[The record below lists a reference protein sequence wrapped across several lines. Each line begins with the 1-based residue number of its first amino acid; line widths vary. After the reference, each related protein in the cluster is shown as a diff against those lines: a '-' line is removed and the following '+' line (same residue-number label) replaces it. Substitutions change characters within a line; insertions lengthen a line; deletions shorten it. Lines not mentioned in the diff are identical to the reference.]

1 MKKYKRHNICGTLS
15 PAKKKY
21 TIIIP
26 AANMGRRMKSYGPK
40 SLIKIH
46 SSCTILD
53 NQINIIN
60 QVFKNNCEIFI
71 IVGFEKEKFNTKKR
85 NVKLLEN
92 DDYKEKNILK
102 SISIGL
108 EEATTDNVLLIY
120 GDLVF
125 NLETLKA
132 PFGYYSML
140 LIDRFGL
147 IANKEIGCT
156 IDNNIVN
163 QLMYDLPNKWAQI
176 AFFTDYELEALHR
189 ICKQPENHMKFGFEA
204 INMIIE
210 QEGIFAACSPK
221 GMKITDIDSSKDFV
235 KIKEII

>member
-1 MKKYKRHNICGTLS
+1 
-15 PAKKKY
+15 
-21 TIIIP
+21 
-26 AANMGRRMKSYGPK
+26 MGRRMKSYGPK

-71 IVGFEKEKFNTKKR
+71 IIGFEKEKFKTKKR

-132 PFGYYSML
+132 PFGYYS
-140 LIDRFGL
+140 DKNSAHG
-147 IANKEIGCT
+147 
-156 IDNNIVN
+156 
-163 QLMYDLPNKWAQI
+163 
-176 AFFTDYELEALHR
+176 
-189 ICKQPENHMKFGFEA
+189 
-204 INMIIE
+204 
-210 QEGIFAACSPK
+210 
-221 GMKITDIDSSKDFV
+221 
-235 KIKEII
+235 